1 MVVKVCC
8 TVVALLLSGL
18 GFFANP
24 ALADPLSPFGI
35 VFLMVSGVVWF
46 AWDMIRAGY
55 AYREEICANSG
66 KMFLATER
74 LGPALVDRLV
84 RKGAD

>member
-1 MVVKVCC
+1 MVARVLG
-8 TVVALLLSGL
+8 TAALLGLSGL

-24 ALADPLSPFGI
+24 LAADPLSPFGI
-35 VFLMVSGVVWF
+35 AFLFTAGVVWLG
-46 AWDMIRAGY
+46 WDMLRAAY

-66 KMFLATER
+66 KLFLATER

-84 RKGAD
+84 RKSSD